1 LRSKET
7 LQRLLKALDE
17 LLVDNDFDQ
26 VNVVDICAK
35 AGASVG
41 RFYRRFKSKDELL
54 PYLYKIAKY
63 EYFNWFQTLIE
74 KSWHGDLNSRIEQ
87 LIQATIW
94 YHQQTNAFLL
104 PPCYIPDCT
113 HKLPMD
119 SDAKCCYISNDSTPG
134 KTASQN
140 ITATNSTSLSNT
152 LVMY

>member
-1 LRSKET
+1 LCSKET

-94 YHQQTNAFLL
+94 YHQQDKRIFTTTLL
-104 PPCYIPDCT
+104 YTRLHPQAADGQRRKMLLY
-113 HKLPMD
+113 K
-119 SDAKCCYISNDSTPG
+119 
-134 KTASQN
+134 Q
-140 ITATNSTSLSNT
+140 
-152 LVMY
+152 